1 MTIELS
7 MRIIRYILV
16 SALAAVVTLSLFYVM
31 QSLIKIGEDRA
42 IEDVGTSKIIEFVRL
57 KQNEA
62 AQEEEEKLPEK
73 QTQTEAPPPPDFA
86 MPSAGMGGEALA
98 LNIDAP
104 KIEDTKP
111 EIELGDG
118 PTLGGAASDADVI
131 PLVRVQPMYPPTAA
145 QQRIEG
151 WVRLVFD
158 ISTTGSVKNARVVA
172 SDPPNVFDMAALQ
185 AIKKWKYKPKVENGV
200 RVERH
205 NIPVQ
210 LTFELENLK

>member
-1 MTIELS
+1 
-7 MRIIRYILV
+7 MRLIRYILV
-16 SALAAVVTLSLFYVM
+16 AALAAVVTLTLFYIM
-31 QSLIKIGEDRA
+31 QSLIRIGEDKA
-42 IEDVGTSKIIEFVRL
+42 IEDIGSAKIIEFVRL

-62 AQEEEEKLPEK
+62 PPDEEEKLPEK
-73 QTQTEAPPPPDFA
+73 QTQTEAPPPPDFN
-86 MPSAGMGGEALA
+86 MPSAAGGGDGLS

-104 KIEDTKP
+104 QIEDTKP

-118 PTLGGAASDADVI
+118 PALGGAASDADAI

-151 WVRLVFD
+151 WVRMVFD
-158 ISTTGSVKNARVVA
+158 IGTNGSVKNARVMA

-185 AIKKWKYKPKVENGV
+185 AIKKWKYKPKVENGE

-205 NIPVQ
+205 NIVVQ
-210 LTFELENLK
+210 LTFELENIK